1 MVYFYSNCIALPQ
14 VKSVMMNSKLPL
26 PTLGKIWDLADADKD
41 GMLDKHEFTV
51 VRSKGLISLAFFF
64 KKNVTQAMHLVYKGL
79 EKHAIPATLPPELQ
93 KPTRPPIP
101 VAPMNAP
108 NRVIIKYSFH
118 TKLY

>member
-1 MVYFYSNCIALPQ
+1 
-14 VKSVMMNSKLPL
+14 MMNSKLPL

-51 VRSKGLISLAFFF
+51 VSSEGIIQFAFCS
-64 KKNVTQAMHLVYKGL
+64 KKNVPQAMHLVYKGL

-108 NRVIIKYSFH
+108 NRVMTYLFH
-118 TKLY
+118 SNLY